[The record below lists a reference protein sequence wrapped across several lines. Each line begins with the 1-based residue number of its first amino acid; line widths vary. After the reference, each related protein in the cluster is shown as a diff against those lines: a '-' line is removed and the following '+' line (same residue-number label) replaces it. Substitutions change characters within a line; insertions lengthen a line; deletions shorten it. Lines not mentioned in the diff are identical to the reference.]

1 MLYSSRLFLYGFVMS
16 LLVSS
21 TLASANDNR
30 RVANMITH
38 KDLNELCPGK
48 FLEIHSIAN
57 TSDQAG
63 MAIMKIFWLVDSS
76 FLKRAANKVSNPEE
90 WGVTLGETFRYYCE
104 KLIPVVTVRAAALST
119 ISYLE

>member
-1 MLYSSRLFLYGFVMS
+1 MLFSFRLFLSGVVIS
-16 LLVSS
+16 LSVSS
-21 TLASANDNR
+21 TLASANDVR
-30 RVANMITH
+30 HVANMITQ
-38 KDLNELCPGK
+38 KDLDALCPGK

-63 MAIMKIFWLVDSS
+63 MAIVKIFWLVDSS

-90 WGVTLGETFRYYCE
+90 WSVKLGETFRYYCE
-104 KLIPVVTVRAAALST
+104 KSTPVVTVRTAALKT

>member
-1 MLYSSRLFLYGFVMS
+1 MYSFRLFLSGIVIS
-16 LLVSS
+16 LLVLS
-21 TLASANDNR
+21 TLASATDNR

-48 FLEIHSIAN
+48 FLEIHSIAS

-63 MAIMKIFWLVDSS
+63 MAIIKIFWLVDSS
-76 FLKRAANKVSNPEE
+76 FLKRAANNVSNPEQ
-90 WGVTLGETFRYYCE
+90 WGVTLGETFRYFCE
-104 KLIPVVTVRAAALST
+104 KSTPVVTVRAAALKT